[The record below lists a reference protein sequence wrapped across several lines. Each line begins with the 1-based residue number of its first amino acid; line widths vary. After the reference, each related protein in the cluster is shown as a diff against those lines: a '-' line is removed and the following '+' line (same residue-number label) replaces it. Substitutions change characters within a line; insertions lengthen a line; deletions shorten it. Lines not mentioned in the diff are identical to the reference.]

1 MIRATTPDGGHVGVD
16 AWPRTVAP
24 GATVSLDVA
33 STHLPHCAVGAAALV
48 EGPVELRREANK
60 FGKKT
65 GRWKGTGG
73 VSFAVHDAAGA
84 QCGYVANADM
94 ELVAEPSDDAPVA
107 ARVVAAGG
115 GKWTLVAPETLVE
128 DAVIDEAWTLE
139 AKIDEIKSKNDSLWT
154 EQRMWIRALTER
166 DFLHY
171 ENPYLFYEDGSPAV
185 RIATTRVAET
195 RKRAREAEPE
205 ESVDM

>member
-128 DAVIDEAWTLE
+128 DAVIDEAWTR
-139 AKIDEIKSKNDSLWT
+139 AAASVSTAATVSDE
-154 EQRMWIRALTER
+154 
-166 DFLHY
+166 
-171 ENPYLFYEDGSPAV
+171 PAS
-185 RIATTRVAET
+185 RPRRRHDLRTIRVAAAAT
-195 RKRAREAEPE
+195 SRLAN
-205 ESVDM
+205 D